1 MKVSSVA
8 RRRDVRFETEIPFM
22 LHLVRGDSLSACKA
36 IDYSQN
42 GLRLAT
48 ELNIPLGSYVQIKV
62 EHREDSKTKVY
73 ELDARVIWRR
83 NSTHPKFPWTVGY
96 LLLKRK
102 DFDNYQKLLSK
113 HPQCA
118 CADRRDN
125 DRREK
130 LTIDPASDE
139 QRGYE
144 RREIPSIKRRLMEQS
159 FALDDWIST
168 YRYQRVL
175 QSASA
180 PSVMTQNSRKIMLGS
195 NNYLGLT
202 QHPRVKEAAIK
213 AIEEYGVGA
222 GGVRMLSGSMDLHLQ
237 LEERLAQ
244 FKGTEA
250 CTLLPSGYM
259 ANFAALT
266 ALLLDQND
274 IVFNDELNHASIFDG
289 CRATP
294 AKIRFYRHGDVT
306 GLKKR
311 LAQYDVDKP
320 KLIVTDGVFSMD
332 GDVAPLQD
340 IAALGKQYN
349 AMVMVDDAHATG
361 VIGSQGHGT
370 AEYCGVTGQ
379 IDITVCTLS
388 KALGGIGGAVCG
400 SRQLTKAISN
410 KVRAFLFTS
419 ALPPAITAGAIA
431 ALDVID
437 SEPDLVTNLHR
448 NSRFLYQGLKGLGF
462 NVSENPS
469 AILPVVIGEERKTN
483 ELAALLDDLGVF
495 VSAVGPPAV
504 PKRLCRLR
512 VSAMATHT
520 LDELEQALNCFKHA
534 GRKLGL
540 I

>member
-8 RRRDVRFETEIPFM
+8 RRRDVRFETEIPFV
-22 LHLVRGDSLSACKA
+22 LHLVRGNSLSACRA

-48 ELNIPLGSYVQIKV
+48 ELDIPLGSYVQIKA
-62 EHREDSKTKVY
+62 EHREDSKTEVY

-83 NSTHPKFPWTVGY
+83 NSTHPKYPWTVGY

-102 DFDNYQKLLSK
+102 DFNNYQKLLSQ
-113 HPQCA
+113 HPQRA

-125 DRREK
+125 ERREK
-130 LTIDPASDE
+130 LTIGPASDE
-139 QRGYE
+139 QRRYG

-175 QSASA
+175 ESASA
-180 PSVMTQNSRKIMLGS
+180 PSVTTQNSRKIMLGS

-213 AIEEYGVGA
+213 AIEKYGTGSGGA
-222 GGVRMLSGSMDLHLQ
+222 RMLSGSMDLHLQ

-244 FKGTEA
+244 FKSAET

-266 ALLLDQND
+266 ALLLDTND
-274 IVFNDELNHASIFDG
+274 VVFNDELNHASIFDG

-294 AKIRFYRHGDVT
+294 AKIRFYRHSDVT
-306 GLKKR
+306 GLEKR
-311 LAQYDVDKP
+311 LAQYDMDRR
-320 KLIVTDGVFSMD
+320 KLIVTDGVFGMD

-340 IAALGKQYN
+340 IVRLAKQYN
-349 AMVMVDDAHATG
+349 AIVMVDDAHATG
-361 VIGSQGHGT
+361 VIGNRGHGS
-370 AEYCGVTGQ
+370 AEYCGVTGE

-388 KALGGIGGAVCG
+388 KALGNIGGAVCG

-410 KVRAFLFTS
+410 TVRVSLFTS
-419 ALPPAITAGAIA
+419 APPPAIAASVIA

-437 SEPDLVTNLHR
+437 SEPELVTNLHR
-448 NSRFLYQGLKGLGF
+448 NRQFLYQGLKGLGY
-462 NVSENPS
+462 NVTEAPS
-469 AILPVVIGEERKTN
+469 AILPVIIGEERKTN
-483 ELAALLDDLGVF
+483 ELAAMLDDLGVF

-504 PKRLCRLR
+504 PQRLCRLR
-512 VSAMATHT
+512 VCVMATHT